1 MASFIFLFNYCIY
14 VMLCVIWYHFYN
26 LKNVENTHGGVLLLL
41 KLQVFTKSNPPP
53 WVFFTILKLY
63 KWYKI
68 LQRTTYVSI
77 LVFCEV
83 VAAPLFVLQSDTTYF
98 SSSNWSKLDFFL
110 TDVTSVLQLASKM
123 CTG

>member
-1 MASFIFLFNYCIY
+1 
-14 VMLCVIWYHFYN
+14 MLCVIWYHFYN

-77 LVFCEV
+77 LDICK
-83 VAAPLFVLQSDTTYF
+83 SCGCTTVR
-98 SSSNWSKLDFFL
+98 L
-110 TDVTSVLQLASKM
+110 TI
-123 CTG
+123 